1 MPKNSS
7 KGQIEELNW
16 IRGVSALLIVLYH
29 YTTQYHATIGHL
41 ANWPFIVPW
50 GCGAVNVFF
59 LLTGFLTIYALKM
72 DSSPIQFVW
81 KRAKRLYP
89 AYWICIVI
97 TSIVMGLFLPEN
109 LRDIKT
115 ILINLTML
123 QNFVGVTNVDGVYWT
138 LSFELI
144 FYFYVAVLLL
154 IKTRSLKLIRN
165 IAFVWIGIS
174 YIYLVLETIGVSN
187 IAMNT
192 VRLVLI
198 PYFCAPFAGGILL
211 AVVAKNRKRDYF
223 SYGGVLASIVLSFLL
238 QELSYAVL
246 YGIVAVML
254 FVVVEKRFV
263 TMDSAYSSKI
273 EKGSNVLRPLA
284 FVASISYPLYLLHQF
299 IGFAIIVHL
308 ERAGLTNELMIF
320 IPIILLLALAWVVQL
335 GVDKLMHI
343 GKR

>member
-1 MPKNSS
+1 
-7 KGQIEELNW
+7 
-16 IRGVSALLIVLYH
+16 
-29 YTTQYHATIGHL
+29 
-41 ANWPFIVPW
+41 
-50 GCGAVNVFF
+50 
-59 LLTGFLTIYALKM
+59 M
-72 DSSPIQFVW
+72 DSSPIQFIW

-154 IKTRSLKLIRN
+154 IKNRSLKLIRN
-165 IAFVWIGIS
+165 IAFVWVGIS
-174 YIYLVLETIGVSN
+174 YIYLAFETIGVSN
-187 IAMNT
+187 IAMKT
-192 VRLVLI
+192 VRLVMI
-198 PYFCAPFAGGILL
+198 PYFCAPFAGGVFL

-223 SYGGVLASIVLSFLL
+223 SYGGGLATIVLSFLL

-246 YGIVAVML
+246 YGIAAGML
-254 FVVVEKRFV
+254 FIVVEKRFIA
-263 TMDSAYSSKI
+263 MDSAYSSKI
-273 EKGSNVLRPLA
+273 EKGSNVLSPLA

-308 ERAGLTNELMIF
+308 ERAGLTGELVIF
-320 IPIILLLALAWVVQL
+320 IPIILLFALAWGVQL
-335 GVDKLMHI
+335 GVDKLMYI